1 MYVFSG
7 GPGNHQ
13 SVAAQQEAQTSVP
26 DQDQARSQFNRSNSV
41 GANHKGKGWQ
51 IILVTYRVTLI
62 ISDGT
67 GQAVIGGGGAPAG
80 HVNGMPNKKSQSTSK
95 LSAKGE

>member
-1 MYVFSG
+1 MDLAITNQSLLNKKLKHLFLIKTRLGVSSTEVTLSG
-7 GPGNHQ
+7 PITK
-13 SVAAQQEAQTSVP
+13 V
-26 DQDQARSQFNRSNSV
+26 
-41 GANHKGKGWQ
+41 KGDRL
-51 IILVTYRVTLI
+51 ITYKVTLI